1 MRLAASFRTAFRGR
15 PRGFAAVVR
24 GREEGAGSLPDDRLL
39 GEPTCPEILD
49 SSSLVSS
56 CGTALRLPLR
66 FDALEFNPTPA
77 AALDN
82 GPGLGFGVV
91 ASLRGVSWI
100 L

>member
-1 MRLAASFRTAFRGR
+1 MIFCETEWRGVSH
-15 PRGFAAVVR
+15 FAAVAR
-24 GREEGAGSLPDDRLL
+24 GREEGAGLLSDDRLS
-39 GEPTCPEILD
+39 GEPTCPEISDFL
-49 SSSLVSS
+49 SLVSS

-82 GPGLGFGVV
+82 GLGLGFGVV
-91 ASLRGVSWI
+91 VSLRGVSWI